1 MVPTSEVDADE
12 STVNL
17 TSDIGFVMSYV
28 ESILAMEV
36 VVVVVMTAAVI
47 PAMEESQGAVQSRCR
62 IMQH

>member
-36 VVVVVMTAAVI
+36 VVVVVMTA
-47 PAMEESQGAVQSRCR
+47 MEESQGAVQSRCR